1 MFEPTLTNLGEVRAW
16 LRMFSIAVTYQEK
29 NDDQKKN
36 VNPKLSPMNQPS
48 EIWKLPQRITGYIID
63 HKQNSGK
70 SILKIAK
77 LFAHPNVKKFLNV
90 SGCRFYNLIQITQIV
105 KLFFMLS
112 QHQPFCNIYFFC
124 PKENEYD
131 LPQYTALCYLSDI

>member
-48 EIWKLPQRITGYIID
+48 EIWKLP
-63 HKQNSGK
+63 
-70 SILKIAK
+70 
-77 LFAHPNVKKFLNV
+77 
-90 SGCRFYNLIQITQIV
+90 
-105 KLFFMLS
+105 
-112 QHQPFCNIYFFC
+112 
-124 PKENEYD
+124 
-131 LPQYTALCYLSDI
+131 